1 MERSEHHDES
11 DNTTSDDDIL
21 IENIKKK
28 NCCIKLKD
36 SKQINEGKKEETK
49 SKEVA
54 KSNSKTVLKKETST
68 VIRKAKSKTS
78 AKERT
83 EAPLHECKV
92 VKKDTAA
99 ATTEYTAKE
108 KPTTRNKT
116 DKKDAMVKK
125 RKSSVKG
132 KKDTDADGKATAA
145 KVVKKR
151 ESKVKK
157 ETNKRP
163 KKIVKKTE
171 ENFEPI
177 NRWWEKI
184 DHQTDIQWHYLEH
197 RGLIFSPPYVQH
209 HIPIFYKSI
218 KLQLNE
224 KAEELATYW
233 CSVIGSDYCTKEKFI
248 LNFFKTFICTLEKDN
263 IIRQENESKLK
274 KGDISNFKF
283 IDFMPIKDHL
293 VKLREEKLN
302 RTKEEKEEEKKL
314 RSEKEL
320 PYTYALVDW
329 IREKISSNKA
339 EPPGLFRGR
348 GEHPK
353 QGLLKKRIFPE
364 DVVINISKD
373 APVPRLYDDMCGHCW
388 GDTYHDNKVTWLA
401 YYKDSINDQLK
412 YTFLSAQSKF
422 KGYKDFLKYENARK
436 LKSCVHKIREDYRH
450 KMRSKSILEKQLG
463 TAVYLIDFLALRVGG
478 EKDIDEEA
486 DTVGCCSLRVEHVS
500 FSHEVPIKNESK
512 EEKSKGEKSK
522 GEKSKGEKSKGEKI
536 KEEKNKVKNTKGESA
551 PNQND
556 NKGSNK
562 LSLPKNLEDIE
573 EDHCYITLD
582 FLGKDSIRYFNT
594 VMLDKQAYINMIIF
608 CKNKHKDEGVFDQI
622 NCSKLNDYL
631 KEIMPTLSAKVFRT
645 YNASITLDEQL
656 KRIKEIRGKPRHP
669 LLACYDDFPK
679 KKKRKLGNLTAST
692 SILSDISD
700 SSQKGRSGDGEGEE
714 QQEEQEKKKN
724 NKGDNATGDNA
735 TGDNAAG
742 DNAAGDDEPG
752 GNPLGDK
759 SAAAPSRS
767 YSNTLGGIHASEKN
781 SPIEVDVSNVNEL
794 INFFNN
800 ANREVAILC
809 NHQRS
814 IPKQHDTAMSKI
826 KKQIEI
832 YSEDIREYKK
842 YLQYLKKGTN
852 EQSFTFVS
860 KVVTLDGSLRPNKV
874 KENMKE
880 DSCKKKLITLIKK
893 VEQLKHQMKVRDDNK
908 TIALGTSKINY
919 MDPRI
924 TVAFC
929 KRFEIPIEKIFNR
942 SLRLKF
948 PWAMFV
954 TKNFTF

>member
-1 MERSEHHDES
+1 MEKSEHHNMDDKS
-11 DNTTSDDDIL
+11 TSDDDIL

-28 NCCIKLKD
+28 NRCIKLKD
-36 SKQINEGKKEETK
+36 SKQINEEKKEDTK
-49 SKEVA
+49 SRKVV
-54 KSNSKTVLKKETST
+54 KSNSRKILKKETST
-68 VIRKAKSKTS
+68 VIRKTKSKTS
-78 AKERT
+78 AKESK
-83 EAPLHECKV
+83 EAPLNECKL
-92 VKKDTAA
+92 VKRGKG
-99 ATTEYTAKE
+99 ATNTGDGVKE
-108 KPTTRNKT
+108 NSTTSNRKT
-116 DKKDAMVKK
+116 DKKKTLVKK
-125 RKSSVKG
+125 RKSSVRG
-132 KKDTDADGKATAA
+132 KKDTDGKTTGA

-163 KKIVKKTE
+163 KKIIKKTE

-218 KLQLNE
+218 KLELNE

-248 LNFFKTFICTLEKDN
+248 LNFFRTFICTLEKDN
-263 IIRQENESKLK
+263 IIRQENENKLK
-274 KGDISNFKF
+274 KGDISNFQF

-320 PYTYALVDW
+320 PHTYALVDW

-373 APVPRLYDDMCGHCW
+373 APVPRLYGDMCGHSW
-388 GDTYHDNKVTWLA
+388 GDIYHDNKVTWLA

-436 LKSCVHKIREDYRH
+436 LKSCVHKIREDYKH
-450 KMRSKSILEKQLG
+450 KMKSKNILDKQLG

-500 FSHEVPIKNESK
+500 FSHEVPIKNECLRG
-512 EEKSKGEKSK
+512 ENAKGGKMK
-522 GEKSKGEKSKGEKI
+522 G
-536 KEEKNKVKNTKGESA
+536 EKNKVKNTKEETTKGEFTNGESA
-551 PNQND
+551 TNGSD
-556 NKGSNK
+556 KKDSNK
-562 LSLPKNLEDIE
+562 LPLPKNLNDIE

-594 VMLDKQAYINMIIF
+594 VLLNKQAYINMIIF

-645 YNASITLDEQL
+645 YNASITLDQQL
-656 KRIKEIRGKPRHP
+656 KRIKEIRGKPTDP
-669 LLACYDDFPK
+669 LLAYYDDFPK
-679 KKKRKLGNLTAST
+679 KKKRKLENLTSST
-692 SILSDISD
+692 SILSDTSD
-700 SSQKGRSGDGEGEE
+700 STEKEKSGDEE
-714 QQEEQEKKKN
+714 N
-724 NKGDNATGDNA
+724 NKSNGDNASGNNA
-735 TGDNAAG
+735 L
-742 DNAAGDDEPG
+742 
-752 GNPLGDK
+752 GNN
-759 SAAAPSRS
+759 SAASPSRS
-767 YSNTLGGIHASEKN
+767 NTNSLGGVHASEKN
-781 SPIEVDVSNVNEL
+781 TPIEVDVSNVNEL

-814 IPKQHDTAMSKI
+814 VPKQHDTAMSKI

-832 YSEDIREYKK
+832 YSEDIKEYKK
-842 YLQYLKKGTN
+842 YLQYLKKGTK
-852 EQSFTFVS
+852 EESFTFVS
-860 KVVTLDGSLRPNKV
+860 KVVALDGSLRPNKV

-880 DSCKKKLITLIKK
+880 ESCKKKLIALIKK

>member
-1 MERSEHHDES
+1 MERSEHPDKG
-11 DNTTSDDDIL
+11 DNVTSDDDIL

-28 NCCIKLKD
+28 NCCIKLND
-36 SKQINEGKKEETK
+36 SKQISEGKKEETK
-49 SKEVA
+49 AKKIV

-68 VIRKAKSKTS
+68 VIRKTKSKTS
-78 AKERT
+78 AKESK
-83 EAPLHECKV
+83 EAPLNECKV
-92 VKKDTAA
+92 VKKGKAA
-99 ATTEYTAKE
+99 ANAGDAAKE
-108 KPTTRNKT
+108 NPTTSNNKT
-116 DKKDAMVKK
+116 EKKNAVVKK
-125 RKSSVKG
+125 RKSSVKE
-132 KKDTDADGKATAA
+132 KKDTDGKPTAA

-163 KKIVKKTE
+163 KKVVKKTE

-184 DHQTDIQWHYLEH
+184 DHQTDVQWHYLEH

-209 HIPIFYKSI
+209 NIPIFYKSI

-248 LNFFKTFICTLEKDN
+248 LNFFRTFICTLEKDN

-450 KMRSKSILEKQLG
+450 KMRNKSILDKQLG

-500 FSHEVPIKNESK
+500 FSHEVPIKNESRGERSK
-512 EEKSKGEKSK
+512 GERSKGERSKGEKSK
-522 GEKSKGEKSKGEKI
+522 GEKSK
-536 KEEKNKVKNTKGESA
+536 VKNGSEETANGEP
-551 PNQND
+551 PNEGTTPNESD
-556 NKGSNK
+556 HKGSGK
-562 LSLPKNLEDIE
+562 LPLPKNLDDIE
-573 EDHCYITLD
+573 EDHCYLTFD

-594 VMLDKQAYINMIIF
+594 VKLDKQAYINMIIF
-608 CKNKHKDEGVFDQI
+608 CKKKHKDEGVFDQI

-645 YNASITLDEQL
+645 YNASITLDQQL
-656 KRIKEIRGKPRHP
+656 KRIKEIRGKPTDP
-669 LLACYDDFPK
+669 LLSCYDDLPK
-679 KKKRKLGNLTAST
+679 RKKRKLGNATSST
-692 SILSDISD
+692 SILSDTSD
-700 SSQKGRSGDGEGEE
+700 STQNEPSGDGEEG
-714 QQEEQEKKKN
+714 EKKKQDD
-724 NKGDNATGDNA
+724 GDTAPGDTA
-735 TGDNAAG
+735 
-742 DNAAGDDEPG
+742 P
-752 GNPLGDK
+752 P
-759 SAAAPSRS
+759 PSRS
-767 YSNTLGGIHASEKN
+767 NTNALGGIHASEKN

-814 IPKQHDTAMSKI
+814 VPKQHDSAMSKI

-832 YSEDIREYKK
+832 YSEDIKEYKK
-842 YLQYLKKGTN
+842 YLQYLKKGMN

-860 KVVTLDGSLRPNKV
+860 KVVALDGSLRPNKV

-880 DSCKKKLITLIKK
+880 ESCKKKLIALIKK

>member
-1 MERSEHHDES
+1 METNENCDIC
-11 DNTTSDDDIL
+11 DNSTSDDDIL

-28 NCCIKLKD
+28 NCYIKLND
-36 SKQINEGKKEETK
+36 SKQTNEGQKKDINTQK
-49 SKEVA
+49 VLKSGGKTVSKE
-54 KSNSKTVLKKETST
+54 TGST
-68 VIRKAKSKTS
+68 VRKVKSENNTKGKKDS
-78 AKERT
+78 
-83 EAPLHECKV
+83 PLNECKV
-92 VKKDTAA
+92 IKRRKVSTHGGDEVKEDANTSN
-99 ATTEYTAKE
+99 
-108 KPTTRNKT
+108 NKT
-116 DKKDAMVKK
+116 DKKNDAVKK
-125 RKSSVKG
+125 RKSNVKE
-132 KKDTDADGKATAA
+132 KKEADEKSRSP
-145 KVVKKR
+145 KVEKQR
-151 ESKVKK
+151 ENKVKK
-157 ETNKRP
+157 EIDKKP
-163 KKIVKKTE
+163 KKIVKKSE

-184 DHQTDIQWHYLEH
+184 DDQTDAQWHYLEH
-197 RGLIFSPPYVQH
+197 RGLIFPPPYVQH
-209 HIPIFYKSI
+209 NIPIFYKSI
-218 KLQLNE
+218 KIELNE

-248 LNFFKTFICTLEKDN
+248 LNFFRTFICTLEKDN
-263 IIRQENESKLK
+263 IIRQENENKLK

-283 IDFMPIKDHL
+283 LDFMQIKDHL
-293 VKLREEKLN
+293 IKLREEKLN
-302 RTKEEKEEEKKL
+302 KTKEEKEEEKKI
-314 RSEKEL
+314 RAEKEL

-364 DVVINISKD
+364 DVVINVSKD
-373 APVPRLYDDMCGHCW
+373 APVPRLYDDMCGHNW
-388 GDTYHDNKVTWLA
+388 ADTYHDNKVTWLA
-401 YYKDSINDQLK
+401 FYKDSINDQLK

-436 LKSCVHKIREDYRH
+436 LKSCVHKIREDYMN
-450 KMRSKSILEKQLG
+450 KMKNKNILEKQLG

-500 FSHEVPIKNESK
+500 FSHLVPIKNENI
-512 EEKSKGEKSK
+512 KGENIK
-522 GEKSKGEKSKGEKI
+522 GER
-536 KEEKNKVKNTKGESA
+536 ES
-551 PNQND
+551 D
-556 NKGSNK
+556 NKSNK
-562 LSLPKNLEDIE
+562 LPLPKNLEDISE
-573 EDHCYITLD
+573 EHCYITLD

-594 VMLDKQAYINMIIF
+594 VKLDKQAYINMIIF
-608 CKNKHKDEGVFDQI
+608 CKNKNKDEGVFDQI
-622 NCSKLNDYL
+622 NCSKLNEYL

-645 YNASITLDEQL
+645 YNASITLDQQL
-656 KRIKEIRGKPRHP
+656 KRIKEIKSKPTDP
-669 LLACYDDFPK
+669 LLSYYGDLPK
-679 KKKRKLGNLTAST
+679 NKKRKSDNIISLTSV
-692 SILSDISD
+692 LSDLSD
-700 SSQKGRSGDGEGEE
+700 STQNGKSRNCEE
-714 QQEEQEKKKN
+714 EEN
-724 NKGDNATGDNA
+724 NGTVLTNNSANLDSS
-735 TGDNAAG
+735 
-742 DNAAGDDEPG
+742 
-752 GNPLGDK
+752 PLGRKND
-759 SAAAPSRS
+759 
-767 YSNTLGGIHASEKN
+767 NDKN

-814 IPKQHDTAMSKI
+814 IPKQHDTAMFKI
-826 KKQIEI
+826 KKQIEV
-832 YSEDIREYKK
+832 YTEDIKEYKK

-880 DSCKKKLITLIKK
+880 EPCKKKLIALIKK
-893 VEQLKHQMKVRDDNK
+893 VELLKNQMKIRDDNK

-954 TKNFTF
+954 TKNFNF

>member
-1 MERSEHHDES
+1 MEKSEHQDKD
-11 DNTTSDDDIL
+11 DNVTSDDDIL

-28 NCCIKLKD
+28 NCCIKIND
-36 SKQINEGKKEETK
+36 SKQINEDKKEDAK
-49 SKEVA
+49 SKKVV
-54 KSNSKTVLKKETST
+54 KSNSKTVLNKETSI
-68 VIRKAKSKTS
+68 VIQKAKSKTS
-78 AKERT
+78 AKESK
-83 EAPLHECKV
+83 EASLNECKV
-92 VKKDTAA
+92 VKKGKTGANTGDA
-99 ATTEYTAKE
+99 AKE
-108 KPTTRNKT
+108 NPTISNQKT
-116 DKKDAMVKK
+116 DKKNTVVKK
-125 RKSSVKG
+125 RKSSVKDEKDTNG
-132 KKDTDADGKATAA
+132 KKHTAA
-145 KVVKKR
+145 KIVKKR
-151 ESKVKK
+151 ASKVKK

-163 KKIVKKTE
+163 KKVVKKTE

-218 KLQLNE
+218 KLELNE

-233 CSVIGSDYCTKEKFI
+233 CSVIGTDYCTKEKFI

-263 IIRQENESKLK
+263 IIRKENENKLK

-388 GDTYHDNKVTWLA
+388 GDIYHDNKVTWLA

-436 LKSCVHKIREDYRH
+436 LKSCVHKIREDYKH

-478 EKDIDEEA
+478 EKDTDEEA

-500 FSHEVPIKNESK
+500 FSHQVPIKDGTLRGENA
-512 EEKSKGEKSK
+512 KGQR
-522 GEKSKGEKSKGEKI
+522 G
-536 KEEKNKVKNTKGESA
+536 KVKNTNGEVAKGEIAKGEVAKGEVVKGEITKGETA
-551 PNQND
+551 PNESD
-556 NKGSNK
+556 NKDSNK
-562 LSLPKNLEDIE
+562 LPLPKNLNDIAA
-573 EDHCYITLD
+573 DHCYITLD

-594 VMLDKQAYINMIIF
+594 VLLDKQAYINMIIF

-622 NCSKLNDYL
+622 TCSKLNDYL

-645 YNASITLDEQL
+645 YNASITLDQQL
-656 KRIKEIRGKPRHP
+656 KRIKEIRGKPTDP

-679 KKKRKLGNLTAST
+679 KKKRKLGNVTSST
-692 SILSDISD
+692 TILSDTSD
-700 SSQKGRSGDGEGEE
+700 STEEGRSGDDNATGENATGE
-714 QQEEQEKKKN
+714 
-724 NKGDNATGDNA
+724 NATGDNSL
-735 TGDNAAG
+735 GDN
-742 DNAAGDDEPG
+742 
-752 GNPLGDK
+752 
-759 SAAAPSRS
+759 SAVTPSRS
-767 YSNTLGGIHASEKN
+767 NTNPFGGVHASEKN
-781 SPIEVDVSNVNEL
+781 TPIEVDVSNVNEL

-826 KKQIEI
+826 KKQIEL
-832 YSEDIREYKK
+832 YTEDIKEYKK
-842 YLQYLKKGTN
+842 YLQYLKNGTN

-860 KVVTLDGSLRPNKV
+860 KVVALDGSLRPNKV

-880 DSCKKKLITLIKK
+880 ESCKKKLIALIKK

-954 TKNFTF
+954 TKNFNF